1 MVKKINYQELSKEE
15 IISEIMKKKEFSDL
29 PKKDVELVYSQFEDE
44 EFVEDRIKKTRELLM
59 KMYTVFVSKKLLSL
73 KDKDADWFLNRH
85 KSTKER
91 FEFYEEVYLRILGGI
106 NESFDNDGSC
116 LSYPP
121 SQYLSKISKGIKG
134 KQGVMRKDISK
145 KIMGR
150 QEGEKLR
157 IIDFGCGVNGF
168 SYEYFSKFSFD
179 VDYLGIE
186 PVGQLVDLQ
195 NNFFLK
201 KGWNAKCVQA
211 SLFDLKEIK
220 EIVKETKTFRIG
232 FFFKV
237 LDSLE
242 MFKKNYSKKVLKKLA
257 PLFDRCVVSWATKS
271 LGDRKKIFATKKWL
285 KEFIENNFKIIDEFE
300 IGGENYLVFE
310 NK

>member
-1 MVKKINYQELSKEE
+1 MVKKINYQELNEEE
-15 IISEIMKKKEFSDL
+15 IISEIMKKKEFNDL
-29 PKKDVELVYSQFEDE
+29 PRKDVELVYSQFEEE
-44 EFVEDRIKKTRELLM
+44 EFVKDRIKKTRELLL

-73 KDKDADWFLNRH
+73 KDKDSDWFLNRH

-91 FEFYEEVYLRILGGI
+91 LESYEEVYLRIL
-106 NESFDNDGSC
+106 NSDGEKQDEISSD
-116 LSYPP
+116 LGASQIAEMLPP
-121 SQYLSKISKGIKG
+121 NPPGKEVSRGVKVG
-134 KQGVMRKDISK
+134 KQIK
-145 KIMGR
+145 
-150 QEGEKLR
+150 

-168 SYEYFSKFSFD
+168 SYEYFSKVGFD
-179 VDYLGIE
+179 VEYLGIE

-195 NNFFLK
+195 NYFFEK
-201 KGWNAKCVQA
+201 KGWNGKCVQA

-220 EIVKETKTFRIG
+220 KIVGKVKGAKIG

-242 MFKKNYSKKVLKKLA
+242 MLKRDYSKKVLKELV
-257 PLFDRCVVSWATKS
+257 PMFDKCVVSWATKS

-285 KEFIENNFKIIDEFE
+285 KEFIEDNFKVIDEFE
-300 IGGENYLVFE
+300 VRGENYLVFE